1 MAMRADERRSDVK
14 RSLVPSVVGLSRRS
28 ALGRAAAVAAALGI
42 GGRLDRAA
50 AQEATPCGPTSWPR
64 SGGRTTPVN
73 GADLYYEVHGPADG
87 HPVLLLHGGLTNA
100 EWWIN
105 LSPVLAAAGHR
116 VVAMDSRAH
125 GRSSWGDLPITY
137 EQLAADALGLL
148 DQLGITKADLVG
160 WSDGAITGLRL
171 AIDHADRLD
180 RAVIY
185 GANYTPD
192 GFIAQPQPSDQFPPF
207 ERLIA
212 DYQRLAPQPERFE
225 ELARALFA
233 LYAVAPN
240 YGEAEL
246 KSIAVPVLIL
256 DGAEE
261 EVIKPDQPVRMA
273 ALIPGAQLVLMS
285 GTGHYAPF
293 AKPAEFNRIV
303 LAFLAGEPVAATP
316 TA

>member
-1 MAMRADERRSDVK
+1 MA
-14 RSLVPSVVGLSRRS
+14 GLSRRS
-28 ALGRAAAVAAALGI
+28 ALGCAAAGAALGL
-42 GGRLDRAA
+42 GRLDRAA
-50 AQEATPCGPTSWPR
+50 AQEATPCTAATPR
-64 SGGRTTPVN
+64 TEGQTATVN
-73 GADLYYEVHGPADG
+73 GADLYYEVQGPADG

-100 EWWIN
+100 EWWVN

-116 VVAMDSRAH
+116 VIAMDSRAH
-125 GRSSWGDLPITY
+125 GRSAWGDAPITY

-148 DQLGITKADLVG
+148 DHLGIARAALVG

-171 AIDHADRLD
+171 AIDHPDRLD
-180 RAVIY
+180 RTVIY
-185 GANYTPD
+185 GANFTPD
-192 GFIAQPQPSDQFPPF
+192 GFIAEPRPSDQFPPF

-225 ELARALFA
+225 ELLGVLFA

-273 ALIPGAQLVLMS
+273 ALIPGAQLVLIP

-303 LAFLAGEPVAATP
+303 LAFLAGEPVGTPVAADVNL
-316 TA
+316 TALAGVA